1 MVDKISSLDDGYN
14 VGDLSLFPEAMDD
27 KETLYEAANNARTNL
42 KQTLSYN
49 GRTVVV
55 DSTEGFPDK
64 GEIRIGNAESGDG
77 MFELIVYEKKT
88 SNTFQE
94 LKRGFAGSRQNT
106 WKAKESWV
114 TNSVVATHHN
124 AIKDAVIN
132 MEVNAGLETDPEP
145 ESLNGILKAQEV
157 RFLAPKPQF
166 RAFPIR
172 GVPPLKVR
180 FQNFSTGHVARHL
193 WDFGDGGTSLEKS
206 PTHEYVA
213 EGIYTVKLNVI
224 TSTGAQGVATKT
236 EYIHVDEDESVPF
249 FYVQSIS
256 SPYSVKTA
264 AALTAGGTPTQPK
277 EFVFVDQTDG
287 DIVQRNW
294 VFGDGERETQEDA
307 DIHETSHIYTEP
319 GEYTVTQLIIFG
331 NGRLKKVELPEP
343 LVVL

>member
-1 MVDKISSLDDGYN
+1 MVDKISSLDAGYT
-14 VGDLSLFPEAMDD
+14 VGDLSLFPEALDD
-27 KETLYEAANNARTNL
+27 KEILFEAANNAKTLL

-49 GRTVVV
+49 GKTIIVE
-55 DSTEGFPDK
+55 STAGFPDK
-64 GEIRIGNAESGDG
+64 GEIRIGGAPEGDG
-77 MFELIVYEKKT
+77 MFELVVYEKKT
-88 SNTFQE
+88 TNTFQE

-106 WKAKESWV
+106 WMAQQSWV

-124 AIKDAVIN
+124 SIKDAVIN
-132 MEVNAGLETDPEP
+132 MEVNAGLEVDPAT
-145 ESLNGILKAQEV
+145 ESLNGILKAQEA

-166 RAFPIR
+166 RAFPVR
-172 GVPPLKVR
+172 SVPPVKVR
-180 FQNFSTGHVARHL
+180 FQNFSTGHVVRYL
-193 WDFGDGGTSLEKS
+193 WDFGDGGTSLERS

-213 EGIYTVKLNVI
+213 EGFYTVKLNVI

-236 EYIHVDEDESVPF
+236 EYIQVDEDESVPF

-256 SPYSVKTA
+256 NPYSVKTA
-264 AALTAGGTPTQPK
+264 AILTAGGSPTQPK

-307 DIHETSHIYTEP
+307 DIHETSHIYTNP
-319 GEYTVTQLIIFG
+319 GTYTITELIVFS
-331 NGRLKKVELPEP
+331 NGRLKKIELPEP